1 MKPFSVLLAA
11 APLALLCVGSA
22 IAEEAEQSD
31 QSTGYYVTFGAGAAW
46 PENVDGSQEDY
57 TSRWSTGEIF
67 YGSIQPKFD
76 LNAGFAGET
85 GLGHDFGDLRAE
97 LTYVY
102 TSSSVE
108 SVTGSGRESGTL
120 LGRSYAQFPYDI
132 KVSGKGSFSTNSVFV
147 SGYYDIPTGG
157 ALTPYFG
164 GGLGYT
170 SVSVPG
176 QSGTIPAT
184 LNGIRY
190 PLRPKMSSAGGS
202 AGALGYQAKVGLSYA
217 AKENAD
223 IFVEGT
229 YQGSTAVT
237 VNGIDY
243 SGLNSFGARA
253 GVRFRFGT

>member
-1 MKPFSVLLAA
+1 MKLSSALLAV
-11 APLALLCVGSA
+11 APLALFSA
-22 IAEEAEQSD
+22 GTAGAEEVEKT
-31 QSTGYYVTFGAGAAW
+31 TGYYFTVGAGAAW
-46 PENVDGSQEDY
+46 SQNVDASHPDY
-57 TSRWSTGEIF
+57 ASRWSTGEIF

-85 GLGHDFGDLRAE
+85 GLGYDFGDLRAE

-102 TSSSVE
+102 ASASVE
-108 SVTGSGRESGTL
+108 SVTGSGRESGTV

-147 SGYYDIPTGG
+147 SGYYDISTGG
-157 ALTPYFG
+157 ALTPYLG

-170 SVSVPG
+170 SVTVPG
-176 QSGTIPAT
+176 QSGSIPAT

-217 AKENAD
+217 AKENTD

-229 YQGSTAVT
+229 YQGSTSVT